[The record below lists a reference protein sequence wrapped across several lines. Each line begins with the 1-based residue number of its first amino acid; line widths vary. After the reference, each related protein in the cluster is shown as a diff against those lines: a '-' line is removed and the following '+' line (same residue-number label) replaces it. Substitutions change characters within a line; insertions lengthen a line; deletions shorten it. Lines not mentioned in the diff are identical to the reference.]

1 MLQSRLEYLYFGGR
15 KAEGSYATMLKDFF
29 QLKLNSIHAP
39 MLPDM
44 ISRALMAVTI
54 LDIQA
59 QSIVETSRDGRVFKP
74 I

>member
-1 MLQSRLEYLYFGGR
+1 
-15 KAEGSYATMLKDFF
+15 MLKDFF